1 MADEKI
7 YQIYCNGQLFEVS
20 KELHD
25 YYKESER
32 KLTYAEKDRKQERT
46 RRNRQ
51 TGKTE
56 ILPSMEDSI
65 DRLIEN
71 DVQFVAEQED
81 IIDTVMRKLL
91 VEKLLSHLTADEK
104 ELIVQIYFLG
114 FTEREIAK
122 TKGVNHNAIH
132 KKKLS
137 ILVKL
142 HKLLEIL

>member
-25 YYKESER
+25 YYTKSER
-32 KLTYAEKDRKQERT
+32 KLTYAEKDRKQERI
-46 RRNRQ
+46 RRNRM
-51 TGKTE
+51 TGKEE
-56 ILPSMEDSI
+56 ILPSMEDSLE
-65 DRLIEN
+65 RLIEK
-71 DVQFVAEQED
+71 DVQFAAEQED
-81 IIDTVMRKLL
+81 VIDIAVQKLL
-91 VEKLLSHLTADEK
+91 VEYLLSKLTADEK

-122 TKGVNHNAIH
+122 IKGINHNAIH

-137 ILVKL
+137 ILAKL
-142 HKLLEIL
+142 HKLLEK